1 LQQVTIANGETMT
14 GRDTRRDDEPLRLDR
29 LHRDILAPQLD
40 AFIAA
45 APDAAARAPY
55 EVLRAALDTLE
66 VPPELAARLGA
77 IAELAITSGRVRNAY
92 GPGAELALWALFQKT
107 PRGREIAASVA
118 ALNAALKPLQ
128 GQTIETLNAIA
139 RAPGAYALTIKTA
152 QCELVIRFEPAGVR
166 LESLEVG

>member
-1 LQQVTIANGETMT
+1 M
-14 GRDTRRDDEPLRLDR
+14 
-29 LHRDILAPQLD
+29 
-40 AFIAA
+40 
-45 APDAAARAPY
+45 
-55 EVLRAALDTLE
+55 
-66 VPPELAARLGA
+66 AARLGA
-77 IAELAITSGRVRNAY
+77 IAELAITSGRVRDAY

-118 ALNAALKPLQ
+118 ALNAALKPLE

-166 LESLEVG
+166 LESLEVGWEVFFLSDFLSGGSRCGFPRARPPLAPRLSPPPT

>member
-1 LQQVTIANGETMT
+1 MT
-14 GRDTRRDDEPLRLDR
+14 ADSPCKDNEPLKLDR

-55 EVLRAALDTLE
+55 EALRAALDMLE

-77 IAELAITSGRVRNAY
+77 IAELAITSGRVRSAY

-107 PRGREIAASVA
+107 PRGRDIAASVA
-118 ALNAALKPLQ
+118 ALNTALKPLE
-128 GQTIETLNAIA
+128 GQTIESLNAIA

>member
-1 LQQVTIANGETMT
+1 MMAADET
-14 GRDTRRDDEPLRLDR
+14 RKDDGPLRIER

-55 EVLRAALDTLE
+55 EALRTALDTLE
-66 VPPELAARLGA
+66 IPPELAARLGA

-92 GPGAELALWALFQKT
+92 GPGAELALWSLYQKT

-118 ALNAALKPLQ
+118 ALNAALKPLE
-128 GQTIETLNAIA
+128 GQTIESLGAIA
-139 RAPGAYALTIKTA
+139 RSPGAYALTIKTS

>member
-1 LQQVTIANGETMT
+1 MT
-14 GRDTRRDDEPLRLDR
+14 ADSPCKDNEPLKLDR

-55 EVLRAALDTLE
+55 EALRAALDTLE

-77 IAELAITSGRVRNAY
+77 IAELAITSGRVRSAY

-107 PRGREIAASVA
+107 PRGRDIAASVA
-118 ALNAALKPLQ
+118 ALNTALKPLE
-128 GQTIETLNAIA
+128 GQTIESLNAIA